1 MAEQKEEEGGDEF
14 LARYSI
20 ITIGNAAVG
29 KSCLTL
35 RFIDKEFQE
44 SYLTTV
50 GLDKLTK
57 KVKKE
62 EGTYFVQ
69 FWDTNGQE
77 RYAKLASQYLRK
89 AHGVIFVYSVNDLD
103 SFNSIKKWLNII
115 KEENTK
121 ENICM
126 MLIGNKS
133 DVEQSQ
139 RKVTHEQGIK
149 LGEEL
154 GMTFFETSAKTGD
167 NIKES
172 SDYLINKIIETNKK
186 IMEEKKNKKLSRMA
200 KADNKKCC

>member
-1 MAEQKEEEGGDEF
+1 
-14 LARYSI
+14 
-20 ITIGNAAVG
+20 
-29 KSCLTL
+29 
-35 RFIDKEFQE
+35 
-44 SYLTTV
+44 
-50 GLDKLTK
+50 
-57 KVKKE
+57 
-62 EGTYFVQ
+62 
-69 FWDTNGQE
+69 
-77 RYAKLASQYLRK
+77 
-89 AHGVIFVYSVNDLD
+89 
-103 SFNSIKKWLNII
+103 
-115 KEENTK
+115 
-121 ENICM
+121 M

-139 RKVTHEQGIK
+139 RKVTHEQGVK